1 YGVQQGMKEG
11 LEQGMKEGL
20 EKGMQKGMEQ
30 GMEEGRTA
38 MSIEIAKRLK
48 ALDYPSAEISKA
60 TGLPIQQIEEL

>member
-1 YGVQQGMKEG
+1 
-11 LEQGMKEGL
+11 
-20 EKGMQKGMEQ
+20 MQK

-48 ALDYPSAEISKA
+48 ALDYPSEEISKA